1 MDRFLQTSG
10 ALYDETRIKIL
21 RFLLENGASCVC
33 ELQSSLDL
41 GQSRLSRHLKIL
53 KDAGFLTS
61 KREGKWIYYDL
72 SKDLYPLQQCALKAI
87 KDLSIELPNKTKEC
101 SL

>member
-1 MDRFLQTSG
+1 
-10 ALYDETRIKIL
+10 
-21 RFLLENGASCVC
+21 
-33 ELQSSLDL
+33 
-41 GQSRLSRHLKIL
+41 L

-61 KREGKWIYYDL
+61 KRKGKWIYYDL
-72 SKDLYPLQQCALKAI
+72 SKDLDSLQQCALKAI